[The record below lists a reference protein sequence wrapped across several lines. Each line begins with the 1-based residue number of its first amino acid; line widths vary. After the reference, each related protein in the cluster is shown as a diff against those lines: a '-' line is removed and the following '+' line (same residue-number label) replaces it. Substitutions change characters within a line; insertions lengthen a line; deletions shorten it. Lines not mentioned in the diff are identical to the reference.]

1 MNDGLRKF
9 YGNWKSNQINVSTKY
24 GTGPTE
30 NDIIAQWN
38 QDILVSTYLRNI
50 VEDEFK

>member
-9 YGNWKSNQINVSTKY
+9 YGYWKSNQINVSTKY
-24 GTGPTE
+24 DTGPTQ

-38 QDILVSTYLRNI
+38 QGILVSTY
-50 VEDEFK
+50 FKIYC

>member
-9 YGNWKSNQINVSTKY
+9 YGKLEIKSNQINVSTKY

-30 NDIIAQWN
+30 NYIIAQWN
-38 QDILVSTYLRNI
+38 QDILVSSY
-50 VEDEFK
+50 FKIYC